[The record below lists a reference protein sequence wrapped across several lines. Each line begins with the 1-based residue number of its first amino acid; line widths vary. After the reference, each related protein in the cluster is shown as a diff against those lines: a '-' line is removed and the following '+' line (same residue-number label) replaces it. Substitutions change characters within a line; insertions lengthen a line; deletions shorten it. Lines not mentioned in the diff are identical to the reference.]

1 MRKIAKVTRNFRVT
15 IPTEIRTAV
24 GIKEGDFVI
33 FSVEK
38 GKIVITPLKKKRL
51 TYRAGFKISV
61 EEMERIVEEMYD
73 KSD

>member
-1 MRKIAKVTRNFRVT
+1 MEKIAKVTRNFRVT
-15 IPTEIRTAV
+15 IPTGIRTAV

-38 GKIVITPLKKKRL
+38 GKIVITPLKKRL

-61 EEMERIVEEMYD
+61 EEMERAVEEMYD
-73 KSD
+73 EAAD